1 MSTKEGYIE
10 VPGGR
15 VWYSLAGGGEKTP
28 LIVLH
33 GGPGN
38 THDPLKAALHVLGDE
53 RPVIF
58 YDQLGSGNSDR
69 PTDPALWKMERFVEE
84 LAAVRQALALK
95 EVHILGHS
103 WGTMLAAAYL
113 IDAKPAGVHSVIF
126 SSPCLSA
133 QRWKTDADQLIAQLP
148 EDVQQTITL
157 HEKQG
162 TTDSEAYQAAM
173 KEYYNRHVC
182 RLDPLPAIMTQ
193 SRAKGNKEVYMTM
206 WGPSEFCPTG
216 NLKTFDYTPHLHLI
230 DIPSLFVCGRY
241 DEATPESTRYYQ
253 SLVPGAAFHVFENSS
268 HLGYLEE
275 TDEYVK
281 VVRGFLQKADNNK
294 G

>member
-1 MSTKEGYIE
+1 MKQTEGYIE

-15 VWYSLAGGGEKTP
+15 VWYSRVGDGEKTP

-38 THDPLKAALHVLGDE
+38 THDPLKEALHVLGED

-58 YDQLGSGNSDR
+58 YDQLGSGNSER
-69 PTDPALWKMERFVEE
+69 PTDASLWKTERFVEE
-84 LAAVRQALALK
+84 LATVRKALDLD

-113 IDAKPAGVHSVIF
+113 IDTKPAGVQSVIF
-126 SSPCLSA
+126 SSPCLSSKL
-133 QRWKTDADQLIAQLP
+133 WKKDADELIAKLP
-148 EDVQQTITL
+148 EAVQQTIEH
-157 HEKQG
+157 HEKQD
-162 TTDSEAYQAAM
+162 TTDSKEYQDAM
-173 KEYYNRHVC
+173 KEYYSRHVC
-182 RLDPLPAIMTQ
+182 RLDPLPAIMTE
-193 SRAKGNKEVYMTM
+193 SRKKANKDVYMTM

-216 NLKTFDYTPHLHLI
+216 NLKTFDYTPKLDQI

-241 DEATPESTRYYQ
+241 DEAAPKSTSYYQ
-253 SLVPGAAFHVFENSS
+253 SLVPGAKLHIFENSS

-275 TDEYVK
+275 TYEYVK
-281 VVRGFLQKADNNK
+281 VVRDFLQAVDNC
-294 G
+294 